1 MCSGT
6 KFSQLVF
13 WTQYKFGLSTKCLI
27 SNQELKIGR
36 KRSAEP
42 LCSQSP
48 FTQSL
53 IHDTQTILDALLEVR
68 VDVGLEKHQ
77 IPGHIVIDFHVG
89 GDAAVLQ
96 GLG

>member
-1 MCSGT
+1 MLSFSTKSELGT
-6 KFSQLVF
+6 KFFVSDE
-13 WTQYKFGLSTKCLI
+13 
-27 SNQELKIGR
+27 ELEIGR
-36 KRSAEP
+36 KRSTEP
-42 LCSQSP
+42 LYSQSP

-68 VDVGLEKHQ
+68 IDVGLEKHQ